1 MSESAGAHVDI
12 HVHPH
17 TSELTKEELEA
28 ERQAA
33 AAQEEEDERRR
44 DEEGK
49 APASIWENAGQSN
62 LRTRFRRFLKKQS

>member
-1 MSESAGAHVDI
+1 MRESAGAYVDT

-17 TSELTKEELEA
+17 TSELTKEELETK
-28 ERQAA
+28 RQAA

-49 APASIWENAGQSN
+49 KGSGIYTGERGAIESSDKIS
-62 LRTRFRRFLKKQS
+62 